1 MVCALGGAR
10 AVHFLGN
17 WLGRQ
22 ERLFCVLGW
31 KTVFSLPAVPSLR
44 SLRRGRVLVNEISI
58 KKEAVMEGF
67 ILLLIPLDCGVP
79 FLVEEELLTGSLT
92 SFRRVENGSMVERSK
107 ARKMASMKKALR
119 TGEKNFTLFLREQGI
134 YVV

>member
-1 MVCALGGAR
+1 
-10 AVHFLGN
+10 
-17 WLGRQ
+17 
-22 ERLFCVLGW
+22 
-31 KTVFSLPAVPSLR
+31 
-44 SLRRGRVLVNEISI
+44 VLVNEISI